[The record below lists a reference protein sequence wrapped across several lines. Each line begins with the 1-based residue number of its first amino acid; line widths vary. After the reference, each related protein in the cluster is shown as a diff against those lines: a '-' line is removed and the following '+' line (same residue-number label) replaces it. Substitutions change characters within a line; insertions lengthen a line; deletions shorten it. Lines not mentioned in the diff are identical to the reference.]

1 MAFVLLLGGAR
12 SGKSALAQ
20 QVAARTGRPVTVVA
34 TAEAGDDEMAAR
46 IERHREARPAAWA
59 TVEEPLDLLGAVAG
73 APAGVFLL
81 VDCLTLWVANLA
93 GRGEAPDAIAAAA
106 ERVAA
111 TLAGRGAGAVVVSNE
126 VGLGIVPANAPA
138 RAFRD
143 TLGAVNTAF
152 AGLADRTALL
162 VAGRVLELDSPAALV
177 EGIGWLTRL
186 PDWT

>member
-59 TVEEPLDLLGAVAG
+59 TVEEPLDLLGAVTG

-126 VGLGIVPANAPA
+126 VGLGVVPAYPLA
-138 RAFRD
+138 RAYRD
-143 TLGAVNTAF
+143 VLGSVNAAF
-152 AGLADRTALL
+152 AERADRTALL
-162 VAGRVLELDSPAALV
+162 VAGRVHELGPASAFVAGLRW
-177 EGIGWLTRL
+177 GGA
-186 PDWT
+186 

>member
-81 VDCLTLWVANLA
+81 VDCLTLWVANLLGGGA
-93 GRGEAPDAIAAAA
+93 GAAEIDSAAA
-106 ERVAA
+106 ETVRALQA
-111 TLAGRGAGAVVVSNE
+111 RDSVVVSNE
-126 VGLGIVPANAPA
+126 VGLGIVPVNELA
-138 RAFRD
+138 RRFRD
-143 TLGAVNTAF
+143 VLGSVNALF
-152 AGLADRTALL
+152 AQAADRAVLM
-162 VAGRVLELDSPAALV
+162 VAGRALDLASIESVLE
-177 EGIGWLTRL
+177 RR
-186 PDWT
+186 